1 MRRLPIIVLF
11 VALLAACGGAPAAAT
26 SPEDILS
33 KFTAAGLEAETPT
46 KMQAADYGPAPL
58 LCQEGARRFLTPSLG
73 PDNGGRLFVCSDAA
87 DAGKLKAYYDE
98 LGKASALFH
107 SWTYQKGGVLVQL
120 NGELEQAKADAYGKV
135 IADLP

>member
-1 MRRLPIIVLF
+1 MRRLSI
-11 VALLAACGGAPAAAT
+11 VALLCILLAGCGGSPTTT
-26 SPEDILS
+26 SPEAILS
-33 KFTAAGLEAETPT
+33 KFTAAGLEAEAPT

-73 PDNGGRLFVCSDAA
+73 PDNGGRLFVCGDAA